1 MVPQAPVIQPLG
13 DEAGLL
19 ARARR
24 FARRPALASLLD
36 QAAVS
41 GFGFVSG
48 IVTAR
53 LVGIEEFGLF
63 VLILIV
69 TAFAQGLHNA
79 LVTAPMMTLAAQGR
93 RSAATYDATVL
104 AAALLAALIAAAGV
118 ALALV
123 GIFALRHHAVEIGV
137 VVAGAGLTVAQNL
150 QLTVR
155 RTLFARGRG
164 LVAVAMDTARAVA
177 FPLVLGAAWWA
188 GLRLDAALATAAL
201 AGTALVTAAPVAYGI
216 WRAPRRAL
224 RLKPVV
230 RRHWGI
236 GRWMFPLV
244 FVTFGQEQVAWILAG
259 IMLGDEAIGG
269 LRAAQYLVGFVI
281 ILLTAT
287 ENILPT
293 AAARAYETGG
303 ERGLR
308 AYLAKA
314 ALTLGPVVALL
325 LLAIALPAGTWLTL
339 VFGPAFAD
347 YAASVRILALAVG
360 CIFLRDLATQ
370 YFRAIQDTGPVF
382 RAFVVS
388 LVVSLAIMLPLIA
401 YAGIA
406 GAALVI
412 TIGHAVS
419 ATHLILTLRRRSA
432 GSG

>member
-1 MVPQAPVIQPLG
+1 MVPQAPVIQPGG
-13 DEAGLL
+13 DEAGLV

-36 QAAVS
+36 QAVVS

-48 IVTAR
+48 IATAR

-79 LVTAPMMTLAAQGR
+79 LVTAPMMTLAARGR
-93 RSAATYDATVL
+93 RSAPTYDATVL
-104 AAALLAALIAAAGV
+104 AAALLASVVAAAGV

-123 GIFALRHHAVEIGV
+123 VIFALRHHAVETGV
-137 VVAGAGLTVAQNL
+137 VVAGAALTVAQNL

-164 LVAVAMDTARAVA
+164 LVAVAMDTARAAA
-177 FPLVLGAAWWA
+177 FPLALAVAWWS
-188 GLRLDAALATAAL
+188 GRVLDAALATALL
-201 AGTALVTAAPVAYGI
+201 AGTALVTAAPLAYGI
-216 WRAPRRAL
+216 WRAPRRPL
-224 RLKPVV
+224 RLVPVA

-236 GRWMFPLV
+236 ARWMFPLV
-244 FVTFGQEQVAWILAG
+244 FVTFGQEQMAWIVAG
-259 IMLGDEAIGG
+259 IALGDEAIGG

-293 AAARAYETGG
+293 AAAQAFETGG
-303 ERGLR
+303 DRGLR
-308 AYLAKA
+308 AYLENAT
-314 ALTLGPVVALL
+314 LTLGPVVALL
-325 LLAIALPAGTWLTL
+325 LLAIALPAGTWLAL

-347 YAASVRILALAVG
+347 YAASVRILALAVA
-360 CIFLRDLATQ
+360 CIFLRDMVTQ

-388 LVVSLAIMLPLIA
+388 LAVSLAIMVPLIA
-401 YAGIA
+401 WYGIT

-419 ATHLILTLRRRSA
+419 AAHLILTMRRRSA
-432 GSG
+432 RGG